1 MSVHLYDSLSR
12 KQKPLSQPK
21 DRPFYFYCCG
31 PTVYGPAH
39 IGNFRTFLIQDVLRR
54 VLEVDGIQV
63 EHVRNITDVDDKTI
77 RQSQLN
83 GQSLKAFTQ
92 KWVDKFHEDCASLN
106 LLPPNSEPRAVD
118 HIGEQIALIEQL
130 MEKKHAYLGRDGSV
144 YFSVQSYP
152 EYGCLNR
159 IDQSELQTQSSNSAG
174 HANLAD
180 EYERECISDFAL
192 WKARKEEDGDNF
204 WPSPWGDG
212 RPGWHLECSAMVH
225 SSFQGATIDLHGG
238 GIDLCF
244 PHHENEIAQS
254 QAAYD
259 KPFCRHWFHSAHLKV
274 EGEKMSK
281 SLGNLY
287 TLDDLIAK
295 NYHPMT
301 LRYTLIASSYRQPLN
316 FTFAS
321 LHASESALMKIDR
334 FAESLIEKLG
344 LKQAQF
350 NSEFIQPHRLKDFGL
365 LQNAWDSL
373 CHNLNTSACL
383 GALFGLIG
391 SNPSKELSPEACRQ
405 TAKALGALLYALGLK
420 LFQKPIT
427 QSNDREVPASILEL
441 AEKRWTAKQ
450 NKDYAQADSLR
461 KALLEQGWE
470 VKDAVDHF
478 ELKPNPRQT

>member
-1 MSVHLYDSLSR
+1 MPVHLYDSLSR
-12 KQKPLSQPK
+12 SQQILSQPE

-54 VLEVDGIQV
+54 VLEVDGVQV

-77 RQSQLN
+77 RQSQSS

-92 KWVDKFHEDCASLN
+92 KWIDKFHQDCKSLN
-106 LLPPNSEPRAVD
+106 LLPPSSEPKAVD

-130 MEKKHAYLGRDGSV
+130 MKKNHAYLGKDGSV
-144 YFSVQSYP
+144 YFRVQSYP

-159 IDQSELQTQSSNSAG
+159 IEQSELQTQSSNSAG
-174 HANLAD
+174 QANLAD

-192 WKARKEEDGDNF
+192 WKAKKDEDGDNF

-254 QAAYD
+254 QAAYG

-316 FTFAS
+316 FTFAG
-321 LHASESALMKIDR
+321 LHASESALAKIDR
-334 FAESLIEKLG
+334 FAASLMDKIGRKKEC
-344 LKQAQF
+344 F
-350 NSEFIQPHRLKDFGL
+350 NSDYIQAHHLNDFGL

-391 SNPSKELSPEACRQ
+391 SNPTQELTPEACEHNAR
-405 TAKALGALLYALGLK
+405 ALGALLYALGLE
-420 LFQKPIT
+420 LFQKPHADNNSAEI
-427 QSNDREVPASILEL
+427 PASVLEL
-441 AEKRWTAKQ
+441 AEKRWSAKQ
-450 NKDYAQADSLR
+450 NKDYAQADALR
-461 KALLEQGWE
+461 KDLLDQGWE

-478 ELKPNPRQT
+478 ELKPSP